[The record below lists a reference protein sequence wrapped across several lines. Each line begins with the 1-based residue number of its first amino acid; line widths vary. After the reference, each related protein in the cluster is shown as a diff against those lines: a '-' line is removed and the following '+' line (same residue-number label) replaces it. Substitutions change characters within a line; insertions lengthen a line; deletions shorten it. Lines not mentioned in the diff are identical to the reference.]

1 MLYVSLKT
9 PYEFSIS
16 NVELKNI
23 YKSVEGKNNYYGV
36 IIVNDVELLY
46 NINEYLQKN
55 KPSGVLKNV
64 ENYVRFKFPTH
75 YNKPKYIARKA
86 NGMPTVA
93 ETMCE
98 ELSTKTMH
106 VNVKLKIEGYVKN
119 LSELH
124 TVIQCVDIREIA

>member
-1 MLYVSLKT
+1 MLYVSLKN
-9 PYEFSIS
+9 PYEFSVL

-36 IIVNDVELLY
+36 IIVKDCELLY
-46 NINEYLQKN
+46 NVNEYLQKH
-55 KPSGVLKNV
+55 KPPGILKNI
-64 ENYVRFKFPTH
+64 EQYVRFKFPTH

-98 ELSTKTMH
+98 ELSTKTMR
-106 VNVKLKIEGYVKN
+106 VNVRLKIEGYVKN

-124 TVIQCVDIREIA
+124 TVIQCVEIYEVA